1 MKKLYGWQNTS
12 HTRPDLVIAR
22 FAASMV
28 RPRMIL
34 GHNAEVIIT
43 LGEMANNMSNERP
56 PRIINKRDSSTER
69 EARAYSWLVGGS
81 RRGGGAIKEEDSKP
95 TWYVQYPIRRMY
107 AQFGESVAKVIGLAA
122 NEIQLLPELPL
133 DPEHDKGKFMH
144 TAVEMI
150 TSIAEHLNPN
160 SIYFTHRVL
169 IPNGSP
175 RGHVLSLNELV
186 RSTNKRLGN
195 EDLLFNGSI
204 PRVWDPGPDAR
215 GQIVGRR

>member
-1 MKKLYGWQNTS
+1 
-12 HTRPDLVIAR
+12 
-22 FAASMV
+22 
-28 RPRMIL
+28 
-34 GHNAEVIIT
+34 
-43 LGEMANNMSNERP
+43 
-56 PRIINKRDSSTER
+56 
-69 EARAYSWLVGGS
+69 
-81 RRGGGAIKEEDSKP
+81 
-95 TWYVQYPIRRMY
+95 
-107 AQFGESVAKVIGLAA
+107 
-122 NEIQLLPELPL
+122 
-133 DPEHDKGKFMH
+133 MH